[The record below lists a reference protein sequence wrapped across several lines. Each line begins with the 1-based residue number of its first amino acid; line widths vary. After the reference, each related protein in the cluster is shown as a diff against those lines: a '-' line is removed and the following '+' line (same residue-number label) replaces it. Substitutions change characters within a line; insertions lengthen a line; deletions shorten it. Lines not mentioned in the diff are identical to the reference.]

1 MGSINVGCRMSPR
14 LDYHDDFDHETF
26 STKVKIFGKKF
37 ILVKFKCELKVIF
50 NILNFSS
57 FD

>member
-1 MGSINVGCRMSPR
+1 MSPR

-26 STKVKIFGKKF
+26 STKVKISGKKF